1 MRVLIADDHTI
12 VRNGIRLILE
22 SGLEN
27 VVCGE
32 ASNAQQVLASVRD
45 HQWDLLLLDIT
56 MPGRSGLDI
65 LAEVRKTRPRLPV
78 LVLSMHAEDQ
88 YGSRVLKAGASGYMT
103 KESAPDELIQ
113 AIQRILS
120 GGRYVS
126 QAMAERLVMD
136 LGRDSDRPPQEKL
149 SSREFEVLRMIGAGK
164 TVGQIADDLHLSPTT
179 VSTYRTRLLEKL
191 GVTSTAELMNFAIR
205 NNLVG

>member
-1 MRVLIADDHTI
+1 
-12 VRNGIRLILE
+12 
-22 SGLEN
+22 
-27 VVCGE
+27 
-32 ASNAQQVLASVRD
+32 VRD

-126 QAMAERLVMD
+126 QSMAERLVMD

-149 SSREFEVLRMIGAGK
+149 SSREFEVLRMIGGGK
-164 TVGQIADDLHLSPTT
+164 TVGQIAEDLHLSPTT